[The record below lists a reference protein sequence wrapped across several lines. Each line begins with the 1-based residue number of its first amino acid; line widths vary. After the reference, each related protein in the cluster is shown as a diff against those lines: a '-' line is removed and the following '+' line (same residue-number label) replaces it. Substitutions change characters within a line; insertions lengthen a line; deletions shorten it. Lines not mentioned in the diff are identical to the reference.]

1 MRQWWYV
8 RCSSVLSCYVSPCRR
23 HPLKKRNRNRRGSAG
38 FTLIEIMVVVFILG
52 LLISIVAPKIVGR
65 TDEARRTKAAAD
77 LRMIQQGL
85 QLYKLDNASYPTTD
99 QGLEALVSKPASGL
113 VPIRWNPDGYLEK
126 VPLDPWGAN
135 YMYISNGEHYTLK
148 SLGGDGEEGGDGKYA
163 DLDSRDL

>member
-1 MRQWWYV
+1 MRQWWCERRSIV
-8 RCSSVLSCYVSPCRR
+8 FSSYVSPCRGHAPKKKNGNR
-23 HPLKKRNRNRRGSAG
+23 HGSAG

-85 QLYKLDNASYPTTD
+85 QLYKLDNASYPTTE
-99 QGLEALVSKPASGL
+99 QGLEALVNKPASGII
-113 VPIRWNPDGYLEK
+113 PIRWNADGYLEK

-135 YMYISNGEHYTLK
+135 YRYVSNGE
-148 SLGGDGEEGGDGKYA
+148 
-163 DLDSRDL
+163 R